1 MPMPDDIRSLA
12 DSLHSRLFEA
22 SPFDASIMGIPG
34 YDALV
39 PDASVAVEQS
49 LRDDLDALV
58 ADAGAMESAR
68 LSNADRVTLDC
79 VVDTAER
86 ALLDLDA
93 SLIDLTVTAM
103 PIEGAPVLL
112 AVAART
118 VLGDP
123 QAASDYLARLRA
135 ASSWLGQVDDRLRDG
150 ATRGRVPVAPLVQDT
165 IAWADSVLS
174 DGAPSALVARQPPA
188 DWDGADA
195 WRSELD
201 DVVREFITPAI
212 ARWRGLLADEL
223 LAVARPADR
232 PGLVHVPGGEADYER
247 MIRSHT
253 TVRRTADE
261 LHQTGLDH
269 VAALEDR
276 ARTLGAEL
284 GLADLPAVHEAMRAA
299 AAASDPDVAMAAAVA
314 AIRRAEARAS
324 EVFPEPLP
332 PPCEV
337 MPMPASVAESGIAP
351 HYSPPR
357 LDGGRPG
364 TYWYN
369 TVLPTAG
376 GGWDLE
382 GVAFHEA
389 VPGHHLQLSREQLLT
404 HLPALQ
410 RQRSI
415 TAHAE
420 GWGLY
425 AEQLAE
431 EMGLYSDTQQLLG
444 AVTASLMRASRLVVD
459 TGIHARGWTR
469 QQAVDY
475 MVSHVPMPVE
485 FLGNE
490 IDRYIAMPG
499 QALAYLTGR
508 LEILRLRDEARET
521 MGEAF
526 TLPGFHA
533 AVLDHG
539 SLPLPV
545 LARSVQAWAAAGG

>member
-1 MPMPDDIRSLA
+1 MPDDIRALA
-12 DSLHSRLFEA
+12 DRLHTRLFEA
-22 SPFDASIMGIPG
+22 SPFDASIKGIPG
-34 YDALV
+34 YDDRV
-39 PDASVAVEQS
+39 PDASIEADTQ
-49 LRDDLDALV
+49 LRQDIETLV
-58 ADAGAMESAR
+58 ADVAALDAAT
-68 LSNADRVTLDC
+68 LSTADRVTLDC

-86 ALLDLDA
+86 ALLDIDA

-112 AVAART
+112 AVSART
-118 VLGDP
+118 LLADP
-123 QAASDYLARLRA
+123 QAATDYLTRLRA
-135 ASSWLGQVDDRLRDG
+135 AAGWLGQVDERLRDG
-150 ATRGRVPVAPLVQDT
+150 AARGRVPVAPLVQDT
-165 IAWADSVLS
+165 IGWADSVLS
-174 DGAPSALVARQPPA
+174 GGTPPALLAPQPPS

-195 WRSELD
+195 WRRELD
-201 DVVREFITPAI
+201 DVVRELVVPAI

-223 LAVARPADR
+223 LHLARPAER
-232 PGLVHVPGGEADYER
+232 PGLVHIPGGEADYER

-269 VAALEDR
+269 VAALEER

-299 AAASDPDVAMAAAVA
+299 AAASDPEVAMAAAVA
-314 AIRRAEARAS
+314 AIRRAEARAG

-337 MPMPASVAESGIAP
+337 TPMPRSVAESGIAP

-369 TVLPTAG
+369 TVRPSAG

-389 VPGHHLQLSREQLLT
+389 VPGHHLQLSRNRLLT

-415 TAHAE
+415 TAHSE

-431 EMGLYSDTQQLLG
+431 EMGLYSDTRQLLG

-469 QQAVDY
+469 QRAVDY

-508 LEILRLRDEARET
+508 LELLRLRDEARAT

-533 AVLDHG
+533 AVLDRG

-545 LARSVQAWAAAGG
+545 LARSVQAWAGAGG

>member
-1 MPMPDDIRSLA
+1 MPDDIRTLA
-12 DSLHSRLFEA
+12 DRLHTRLFEA
-22 SPFDASIMGIPG
+22 SPFDASIRGIPG
-34 YDALV
+34 YDAAV
-39 PDASVAVEQS
+39 PDASVEAEALLRSDIEAV
-49 LRDDLDALV
+49 LADVAALDTS
-58 ADAGAMESAR
+58 GYST
-68 LSNADRVTLDC
+68 ADRVTHDC

-86 ALLDLDA
+86 TLLDLDA

-103 PIEGAPVLL
+103 PIEGAPVML

-118 VLGDP
+118 VIGDP
-123 QAASDYLARLRA
+123 AAAAAYLERLRA
-135 ASSWLGQVDDRLRDG
+135 VDCWLGQVDERLRSG
-150 ATRGRVPVAPLVQDT
+150 AARGRVPVAPLVQDT
-165 IAWADSVLS
+165 IDWADSVLS
-174 DGAPSALVARQPPA
+174 DGAPPALFAPQPPS
-188 DWDGADA
+188 DWDGVDA
-195 WRSELD
+195 WRGELN
-201 DVVREFITPAI
+201 DVVRELVGPAI
-212 ARWRGLLADEL
+212 ARWRALLADEL
-223 LAVARPADR
+223 LPVSRPPER
-232 PGLVHVPGGEADYER
+232 PGLVHIPGGEADYER

-253 TVRRTADE
+253 TLPRTADE

-284 GLADLPAVHEAMRAA
+284 GLDDLPAVHEAMRAA
-299 AAASDPDVAMAAAVA
+299 AAASDPEVAMAAAVA

-324 EVFPEPLP
+324 EVFPDPLP

-337 MPMPASVAESGIAP
+337 TPMPPSVAESGIAP

-357 LDGGRPG
+357 LDGARPG

-404 HLPALQ
+404 DLPALQ

-431 EMGLYSDTQQLLG
+431 EMGLYSDTKQLLG

-459 TGIHARGWTR
+459 TGLHARGWTR

-475 MVSHVPMPVE
+475 MVGHVPMPVE

-508 LEILRLRDEARET
+508 LEILRLRDEARAT
-521 MGEAF
+521 MGDAF

-545 LARSVQAWAAAGG
+545 LARSVQAWAAAAA

>member
-1 MPMPDDIRSLA
+1 MPDDIRALA
-12 DSLHSRLFEA
+12 DRLHTRLFEA
-22 SPFDASIMGIPG
+22 SPFDASIKGIPG
-34 YDALV
+34 YDDRV
-39 PDASVAVEQS
+39 PDASIEADTQ
-49 LRDDLDALV
+49 LRQDIETLV
-58 ADAGAMESAR
+58 ADVAALDAAT
-68 LSNADRVTLDC
+68 LSTADRVTLDC

-86 ALLDLDA
+86 ALLDIDA

-112 AVAART
+112 AVSART
-118 VLGDP
+118 LLADP
-123 QAASDYLARLRA
+123 QAATDYLTRLRA
-135 ASSWLGQVDDRLRDG
+135 AAGWLGQVDERLRDG
-150 ATRGRVPVAPLVQDT
+150 AARGRVPVAPLVQDT
-165 IAWADSVLS
+165 IGWADSVLS
-174 DGAPSALVARQPPA
+174 GGTPPALLAPQPPS

-195 WRSELD
+195 WRRELD
-201 DVVREFITPAI
+201 DVVRELVVPAI

-223 LAVARPADR
+223 LHLARPAER
-232 PGLVHVPGGEADYER
+232 PGLVHIPGGEADYER

-269 VAALEDR
+269 VAALEER

-299 AAASDPDVAMAAAVA
+299 AAASDPEVAMAAAVA
-314 AIRRAEARAS
+314 AIRRAEARAG

-337 MPMPASVAESGIAP
+337 TPMPRSVAESGIAP

-369 TVLPTAG
+369 TVRPSAG

-389 VPGHHLQLSREQLLT
+389 VPGHHLQLSRNRLLT

-415 TAHAE
+415 TAHSE

-431 EMGLYSDTQQLLG
+431 EMGLYSDTRQLLG

-459 TGIHARGWTR
+459 TGIHARRWTR
-469 QQAVDY
+469 QRAVDY

-508 LEILRLRDEARET
+508 LELLRLRDEARAT

-533 AVLDHG
+533 AVLDRG

-545 LARSVQAWAAAGG
+545 LARSVQAWAGAGG